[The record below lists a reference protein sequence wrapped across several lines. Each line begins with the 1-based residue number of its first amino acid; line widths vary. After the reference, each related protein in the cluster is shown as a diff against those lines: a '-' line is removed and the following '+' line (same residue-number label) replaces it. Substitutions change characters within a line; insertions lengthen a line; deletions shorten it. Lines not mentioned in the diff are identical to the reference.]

1 MHVHGKYSMNAMALS
16 LSIVKRASPE
26 TGNARK
32 LRNLGIAVGH
42 VTQDLYVSASM
53 IPYCE
58 ENAFANKVEDF
69 FATCV
74 LHVPAGMKKKYQN
87 HKIWGKFTH
96 IVEE

>member
-42 VTQDLYVSASM
+42 ATQTQPACNHQMS
-53 IPYCE
+53 
-58 ENAFANKVEDF
+58 NA
-69 FATCV
+69 
-74 LHVPAGMKKKYQN
+74 N
-87 HKIWGKFTH
+87 HQSLAI
-96 IVEE
+96 IRLL